1 MRSSEEG
8 YFHPPGEA
16 KCEISSRAL
25 HCIIAEEE
33 EEKRSKMARAKIFQ
47 MKKKGERKKLKSI
60 NSPN

>member
-1 MRSSEEG
+1 MRNSEEG

-33 EEKRSKMARAKIFQ
+33 EEEKSKMAPAKIFQ
-47 MKKKGERKKLKSI
+47 MKKKEDGKKLKSV

>member
-1 MRSSEEG
+1 MRNSEEG

-33 EEKRSKMARAKIFQ
+33 KKSKMARAKIFQ
-47 MKKKGERKKLKSI
+47 MKKKGDGKKLKSI